1 MTADF
6 KDFVNA
12 WLLKANHDVI
22 TAQRLL
28 DIEPM
33 ILDNACFHCQ
43 QAVEKSLKAF
53 LAYSGKDILKTHDI
67 YFLLS
72 ECAKIDNIFSTIDV
86 LNINDFAVQARYP
99 DSSIMPEIN
108 EARFFYELAIQ
119 VNALVKE
126 KIVFT

>member
-1 MTADF
+1 MTEDLKEF
-6 KDFVNA
+6 INA
-12 WLLKANHDVI
+12 QLLKADHDII

-53 LAYSGKDILKTHDI
+53 LTYSGKDIQKTHDI

-99 DSSIMPEIN
+99 DSSIMPDID
-108 EARFFYELAIQ
+108 EARFFYQLAIQ
-119 VNALVKE
+119 VNTLVKE
-126 KIVFT
+126 KIVFS

>member
-1 MTADF
+1 
-6 KDFVNA
+6 
-12 WLLKANHDVI
+12 
-22 TAQRLL
+22 
-28 DIEPM
+28 M

-53 LAYSGKDILKTHDI
+53 LTYSGKDIQKTHDI

-99 DSSIMPEIN
+99 DSSIMPDID
-108 EARFFYELAIQ
+108 EARFFYQLAIQ
-119 VNALVKE
+119 VNTLVKE
-126 KIVFT
+126 KIVFS